1 MCELVA
7 RIRAACG
14 GKLRR
19 HSAAVLERLS
29 SEEATGEM
37 TSSYTN
43 LAGQVALITGGA
55 GAIGRAIGT
64 GLLSAGARVAL
75 VDTAEQRLQKIAA
88 ELGTEAGPTQ
98 VLALVA
104 DVTNSQQ
111 VRQAFDRTLERFGRL
126 DILVNNAATTQIKAV
141 DALADADIDLIVDTN
156 LKGYIK
162 CAREAARIMKG
173 NGIQGSMLFVS
184 SKNGLL
190 GAANKSLYCATKGGE
205 LALARALALEL
216 GEFGIRVN
224 SICPD
229 AVLEGSALWEDD
241 SYRLGTAERYHIS
254 ESEIPEYYRQRCALK
269 TNIEPVDVANAALF
283 LLSGTA
289 AKITGA
295 ILSVDGGVA
304 FVR

>member
-1 MCELVA
+1 
-7 RIRAACG
+7 
-14 GKLRR
+14 
-19 HSAAVLERLS
+19 
-29 SEEATGEM
+29 M
-37 TSSYTN
+37 TSVYAD
-43 LAGQVALITGGA
+43 LAGQVALVTGGA
-55 GAIGRAIGT
+55 GAIGRAIGR
-64 GLLSAGARVAL
+64 GLLKAGARVAL
-75 VDTAEQRLQKIAA
+75 VDTAEERLQRVAA
-88 ELGTEAGPTQ
+88 ELATEGGPGR

-104 DVTNSQQ
+104 DVTDSQQ
-111 VRQAFDRTLERFGRL
+111 IRQAFDRTVDEFERL
-126 DILVNNAATTQIKAV
+126 DILVNNAAVTQIKAV
-141 DALADADIDLIVDTN
+141 DAIIDADIDLIVDTN

-173 NGIQGSMLFVS
+173 RGTQGSMLFVS
-184 SKNGLL
+184 SKNGLM

-216 GEFGIRVN
+216 GQFGIRVN

-241 SYRLGTAERYHIS
+241 SYRLGTAQRYHIA
-254 ESEIPEYYRQRCALK
+254 ESEIPEYYKQRCALK

-283 LLSGTA
+283 LLSANA

>member
-1 MCELVA
+1 
-7 RIRAACG
+7 
-14 GKLRR
+14 
-19 HSAAVLERLS
+19 
-29 SEEATGEM
+29 M
-37 TSSYTN
+37 TSLYPD

-55 GAIGRAIGT
+55 GAIGRAIAR
-64 GLLSAGARVAL
+64 GLLRAGARVAL
-75 VDTAEQRLQKIAA
+75 VDVAGERLQGFVAELAA
-88 ELGTEAGPTQ
+88 EFAPGSALPLVASVTDSTQ
-98 VLALVA
+98 VRL
-104 DVTNSQQ
+104 
-111 VRQAFDRTLERFGRL
+111 AFDRTVEEFGRL
-126 DILVNNAATTQIKAV
+126 DMLVNNAAATQIKSV
-141 DALADADIDLIVDTN
+141 DALTDDDIDLIVDTN

-162 CAREAARIMKG
+162 CAREAARIMKQAG
-173 NGIQGSMLFVS
+173 TKGAILIVS

-241 SYRLGTAERYHIS
+241 AYRLGTAKRYHIS
-254 ESEIPEYYRQRCALK
+254 EDAIPEYYKQRCALK
-269 TNIEPVDVANAALF
+269 TNIDPEDVANAALF
-283 LLSGTA
+283 LLSSSA
-289 AKITGA
+289 SKITGA